1 MQSADN
7 AAFIAQLGAGTTGAE
22 LFGAATAAEA
32 RGDIQAPGSVTTGV
46 TGADA
51 ISNIISLT
59 AAEYA
64 AIGTKDA
71 ATLYV
76 IVG

>member
-1 MQSADN
+1 MTVANAVSFGATTYTYGAN
-7 AAFIAQLGAGTTGAE
+7 AASAHR
-22 LFGAATAAEA
+22 TAM
-32 RGDIQAPGSVTTGV
+32 QVPGSVTTGV